1 LLIDY
6 GPLSLKQLSVV
17 SYADAPPA
25 PEPPNTSLPIPPSPP
40 IESPPAPPGAPVPP
54 LPLPPSLVA
63 QAGDAGPFC
72 AHEDAP
78 SVLPLIPKLFPP
90 IAPAAPTPP
99 SILLLLL
106 ITHNSK
112 PSHLWTRMPIIFAS

>member
-1 LLIDY
+1 LLVDY
-6 GPLSLKQLSVV
+6 GPLSLKQLSVD
-17 SYADAPPA
+17 SHADAPSA
-25 PEPPNTSLPIPPSPP
+25 PVPPNTSPPM
-40 IESPPAPPGAPVPP
+40 PPGAPAPP

-63 QAGDAGPFC
+63 HAGDAGPFC

-78 SVLPLIPKLFPP
+78 SVLPLRPKLFPP
-90 IAPAAPTPP
+90 IASAAPTPP

-106 ITHNSK
+106 IPHNSK